1 MRYLRHAPLAFWL
14 AVVTGFVAIGVYA
27 WQTGSTQTIIKVDR
41 LGTPAAS
48 RVHAM
53 ELMTRV
59 SGAYPS
65 ITAGTMP
72 QWAADTAELARR
84 GLAAAESGQPRNA
97 QLVSAWNAAVA
108 ASEQLAGTSVNDRA
122 LVIERVARLGTA
134 ARDVVMLANAMRTDL
149 SIAPEP
155 VSATKP

>member
-14 AVVTGFVAIGVYA
+14 ATVLGFVAVGAYA
-27 WQTGSTQTIIKVDR
+27 WQAGSTQTIVKVDR

-65 ITAGTMP
+65 ITAGTMT
-72 QWAADTAELARR
+72 QWATDTADLARR
-84 GLAAAESGQPRNA
+84 GLSAAESGQPPND
-97 QLVSAWNAAVA
+97 QLVAAWTAAVA
-108 ASEQLAGTSVNDRA
+108 AAEQLAATSVNDRA
-122 LVIERVARLGTA
+122 LVIERVAQLGIV
-134 ARDVVMLANAMRTDL
+134 AREVVMIANAMRTDL
-149 SIAPEP
+149 SIAPQSTP
-155 VSATKP
+155 TTNP